1 MACFLGSLLTGSL
14 HPLFAG
20 AGGLCLG
27 EVHMEAIAVSTAQ
40 SDSAAAGYELAEQ
53 IKESLSS
60 APHAVI
66 VFAAPHFRHS
76 ELLQALSDGCSPEI
90 IVGASSAGEFT
101 NETLGVG
108 LASALAIHD
117 PEASFSLGVGT
128 NLKSDPAA
136 AARSIVSGF
145 KGHGDY
151 RFPYRSALVL
161 TDALA
166 GYADALTDQL
176 TMATAGEY
184 QFFGG
189 GAGDNA
195 TFERTTVFCGTKV
208 LTDAAVALE
217 ILSRKPLGIG
227 VSHGWEPASDPFRV
241 TQAEGLRLVSL
252 NGLPAVEAFE
262 EHAATKG
269 ETLDRSSPIP
279 FFLQNILGIDTGS
292 GYRLRVPLIV
302 NDDGSIHCAA
312 EIPTGSVVRIMKS
325 SHQSA
330 AEAAERATDAA
341 VAGIGERS
349 PKAALFFDCVAT
361 RLRCGDHFATEVSA
375 VTSRIGDAAMIGC
388 NTHGQIA
395 RAEGQFEGFHNCTAV
410 VCVFPD

>member
-1 MACFLGSLLTGSL
+1 MKS
-14 HPLFAG
+14 
-20 AGGLCLG
+20 
-27 EVHMEAIAVSTAQ
+27 VAIS
-40 SDSAAAGYELAEQ
+40 SAESESVAAGRDLADQ
-53 IKESLSS
+53 VQSGLGDSPDAI
-60 APHAVI
+60 I
-66 VFAAPHFRHS
+66 VFASPDYDHRT
-76 ELLQALSDGCSPEI
+76 LLEALNEGCSPRM

-101 NETLGVG
+101 NNTLGVG
-108 LASALAIHD
+108 LVSALAIRD
-117 PEASFSLGVGT
+117 PEARFSVGVGK

-136 AARSIVSGF
+136 AAKHIVEGF
-145 KGHGDY
+145 KGDSEHA
-151 RFPYRSALVL
+151 FPYRSALVL

-176 TMATAGEY
+176 TIATAGDY

-195 TFERTTVFCGTKV
+195 SFQRTTVFNGTEV

-227 VSHGWEPASDPFRV
+227 VSHGWEPASEAFRV
-241 TQAEGLRLVSL
+241 TEADGMKLVSL

-262 EHAATKG
+262 EHAAAKG
-269 ETLDRSSPIP
+269 DKLDRASPIP
-279 FFLQNILGIDTGS
+279 FFLQNILGIDTGN
-292 GYRLRVPLIV
+292 GYRLRVPLAV
-302 NDDGSIHCAA
+302 NEGGSIHCAA
-312 EIPTGSVVRIMKS
+312 EVPVGSVVRIMKS

-330 AEAAERATDAA
+330 ADAAERATEAA
-341 VAGIGERS
+341 IAAIGDRE

-361 RLRCGDHFATEVSA
+361 RLRCGEHFATEVAA
-375 VTSRIGDAAMIGC
+375 VTNRIGDAALVGC

-410 VCVFPD
+410 VCVFPG

>member
-1 MACFLGSLLTGSL
+1 
-14 HPLFAG
+14 
-20 AGGLCLG
+20 
-27 EVHMEAIAVSTAQ
+27 MEAVAVSTAEA
-40 SDSAAAGYELAEQ
+40 DSAAAGRALAEQ
-53 IKESLSS
+53 IQSSLGKI
-60 APHAVI
+60 PHAVI
-66 VFAAPHFRHS
+66 VFAAPNYDHPVLLR
-76 ELLQALSDGCSPEI
+76 ELAEACSPEL

-101 NETLGVG
+101 NDTLGVG

-117 PEASFSLGVGT
+117 PEARFSLGVGKG
-128 NLKSDPAA
+128 LKADPAA
-136 AARSIVSGF
+136 AARSIVQSF
-145 KGHGDY
+145 KGHSDHSL
-151 RFPYRSALVL
+151 PYRSALVL

-166 GYADALTDQL
+166 GYADVLADELTV
-176 TMATAGEY
+176 ATAGEY

-195 TFERTTVFCGTKV
+195 SFERTTVFSNTEV

-241 TQAEGLRLVSL
+241 TEAEGLTLVSL

-262 EHAATKG
+262 EHAVANG
-269 ETLDRSSPIP
+269 ENLDRAAPIP
-279 FFLQNILGIDTGS
+279 FFLQNILGIDAGS
-292 GYRLRVPLIV
+292 GYRLRVPLAV
-302 NDDGSIHCAA
+302 KDDGSIHCAA
-312 EIPTGSVVRIMKS
+312 EVPVGSVVRIMKS

-341 VAGIGERS
+341 IAGIGEHR

-361 RLRCGDHFATEVSA
+361 RLRCGDHFATEVAA
-375 VTSRIGDAAMIGC
+375 VTNKIGDAALVGC

-395 RAEGQFEGFHNCTAV
+395 RAEGQFDGFHNCTAV
-410 VCVFPD
+410 VCVFPG

>member
-1 MACFLGSLLTGSL
+1 L
-14 HPLFAG
+14 
-20 AGGLCLG
+20 
-27 EVHMEAIAVSTAQ
+27 EAVAVSTAEA
-40 SDSAAAGYELAEQ
+40 DSAAAGRTLAEQ
-53 IKESLSS
+53 IQSGLGKT
-60 APHAVI
+60 PHAVI
-66 VFAAPHFRHS
+66 VFAAPNYDHPV
-76 ELLQALSDGCSPEI
+76 LLRALAEACSPDL

-101 NETLGVG
+101 NDTLGVG

-117 PEASFSLGVGT
+117 PEACFSLGVGK
-128 NLKSDPAA
+128 NLKADPVAA
-136 AARSIVSGF
+136 AWSMVEGF
-145 KGHGDY
+145 RGHLDHS
-151 RFPYRSALVL
+151 FPHRSALVL

-166 GYADALTDQL
+166 GYADALADEL
-176 TMATAGEY
+176 TVATAGEY

-195 TFERTTVFCGTKV
+195 SFERTTVFNNTEV

-241 TQAEGLRLVSL
+241 TEATGLTLASL

-262 EHAATKG
+262 EQAAAKG
-269 ETLDRSSPIP
+269 ETLDRAAPIP

-292 GYRLRVPLIV
+292 GYRLRVPLAV
-302 NDDGSIHCAA
+302 KDDGSIHCAA
-312 EIPTGSVVRIMKS
+312 EVPVGSIERNKKT
-325 SHQSA
+325 SHRSA

-341 VAGIGERS
+341 IAGIGESR

-361 RLRCGDHFATEVSA
+361 RLRCGDHFATEVAA
-375 VTSRIGDAAMIGC
+375 VADKIGDAALVGC

-410 VCVFPD
+410 VCVFPG

>member
-1 MACFLGSLLTGSL
+1 MRGRRGGFTGVKS
-14 HPLFAG
+14 
-20 AGGLCLG
+20 
-27 EVHMEAIAVSTAQ
+27 MEAVAAYTAEA
-40 SDSAAAGYELAEQ
+40 DSAAAGRALAEQ
-53 IKESLSS
+53 IQSDLGHD
-60 APHAVI
+60 PHVVI
-66 VFAAPHFRHS
+66 VFAAPHYDHAT
-76 ELLQALSDGCSPEI
+76 LLNALKGACSPEL

-101 NETLGVG
+101 NDTFGVG
-108 LASALAIHD
+108 LASALAIYA
-117 PEASFSLGVGT
+117 PEARFSLGVGK
-128 NLKSDPAA
+128 NLKADPAA
-136 AARSIVSGF
+136 AARSIVEGF
-145 KGHGDY
+145 NGRSDHS
-151 RFPYRSALVL
+151 FQHRSALVL

-166 GYADALTDQL
+166 GYADALADEL
-176 TMATAGEY
+176 TVATAGEY

-195 TFERTTVFCGTKV
+195 SFERTTVFNGTAV

-227 VSHGWEPASDPFRV
+227 VSHGWVPASDPFRV
-241 TQAEGLRLVSL
+241 TEANGLTLVSL
-252 NGLPAVEAFE
+252 NGLPAAEAFV

-269 ETLDRSSPIP
+269 EKLDRAAPIP
-279 FFLQNILGIDTGS
+279 FFLQNILGIDTGA
-292 GYRLRVPLIV
+292 GFRLRVPLAV

-312 EIPTGSVVRIMKS
+312 EVPVGSIVRIMKS

-341 VAGIGERS
+341 IAGIGESR

-361 RLRCGDHFATEVSA
+361 RLRCGDHFATEVDA
-375 VTSRIGDAAMIGC
+375 VTNRIGDAALVGC